1 MMIVGL
7 TGGMGSGK
15 TTVGKFF
22 IELGIPVYNSDVS
35 AKELMKSSKKVKKSI
50 IKLLGK
56 DAYKG
61 KKLNKRYIA
70 ESVFNN
76 RVLLKKLNAIVHPA
90 VRKDF
95 LKWIKKQ
102 DAPYVIQETAL
113 IFENDSER
121 LYDKIVLVTA
131 PLNLRLNRVMDR
143 DGSTENEV
151 SARLKN
157 QLVDAEKIPLSDFV
171 IENVELLKTKA
182 IVEDVHSAL
191 LEYS

>member
-1 MMIVGL
+1 MIVGL

-22 IELGIPVYNSDVS
+22 IELGIPIYNSDVS

-61 KKLNKRYIA
+61 KSLNKRYIA

-151 SARLKN
+151 AARLKN

>member
-1 MMIVGL
+1 MIVGL

-95 LKWIKKQ
+95 LKWMKIQ

-151 SARLKN
+151 AARLKN